1 MNLSINYFKE
11 NLKKFDHDNLVS
23 FLFDI
28 VLRVNIDEVEDYD
41 KDKVYHLNQKI
52 YYKDFMNKHHIYKC
66 LVENSTVGEF
76 KPDEWIDLIQSFRK
90 PIVSDETVVASLDVR
105 QEVLESTVVN
115 QNRFELRT
123 YGVGEGAYNVIIFHS
138 ELGRLAQ
145 TDFEISG
152 QHIILKPDYVMKN
165 IGGRLIVDLYGKM

>member
-1 MNLSINYFKE
+1 MSINYFKE
-11 NLKKFDHDNLVS
+11 NLKKFDHDNLIA

-41 KDKVYHLNQKI
+41 DAKVYHLNQKV
-52 YYKDFMNKHHIYKC
+52 YYKDIKDKHHIYKC
-66 LVENSTVGEF
+66 MVEDSTVGEF

-105 QEVLESTVVN
+105 QEVLESTVAN
-115 QNRFELRT
+115 QRDFELKT
-123 YGVGEGAYNVIIFHS
+123 HGVGEGAYNIIIFHS

-145 TDFEISG
+145 TDYSVSG
-152 QHIILKPDYVMKN
+152 QHIVLKPEFAIKN
-165 IGGRLIVDLYGKM
+165 IGGRLVVDLYGKM